1 MSTLVIRYFA
11 SINIDTFSSTS
22 NSKNNAC
29 SMFRC
34 AKNTTGSFTRSI
46 VIVSR
51 WKKCCFCT
59 KHSKDENKSKQRNND
74 RLSCSSS
81 DVTNIVKMRLWM
93 TIFNI
98 QFHFIVK
105 FHCFRRT
112 TCAGRPTIRRL
123 LKKMKNKS
131 WARGDWETKRNKQG
145 GSRGEWRT
153 TGNKGN
159 QRNRRC
165 WECFG
170 RQPSITVHRSKLV

>member
-1 MSTLVIRYFA
+1 MWSGISILCFVFSKLGQFYLFDYGNQVFWLCISIFYATYNVVVVVWLSTNMSTLVIRYFA

-74 RLSCSSS
+74 RLLYPSS
-81 DVTNIVKMRLWM
+81 DVTNIVRLQM
-93 TIFNI
+93 TIN
-98 QFHFIVK
+98 
-105 FHCFRRT
+105 
-112 TCAGRPTIRRL
+112 
-123 LKKMKNKS
+123 
-131 WARGDWETKRNKQG
+131 
-145 GSRGEWRT
+145 
-153 TGNKGN
+153 
-159 QRNRRC
+159 
-165 WECFG
+165 
-170 RQPSITVHRSKLV
+170 